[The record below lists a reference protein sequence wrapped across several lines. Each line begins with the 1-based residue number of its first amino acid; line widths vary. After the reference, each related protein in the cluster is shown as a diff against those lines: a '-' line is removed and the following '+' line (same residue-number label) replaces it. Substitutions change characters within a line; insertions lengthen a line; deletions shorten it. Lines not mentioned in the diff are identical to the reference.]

1 MHASVI
7 AVRWI
12 CTHYLDELS
21 LFSKQHLSSGL
32 HESDESIPHQIDENC
47 KALSETAVGALGVG
61 TDAGRGAIGVVDSR
75 KIKH

>member
-12 CTHYLDELS
+12 CTHHLDEPS

-47 KALSETAVGALGVG
+47 KALSEADGGPWVSGEALGLVPL
-61 TDAGRGAIGVVDSR
+61 AW
-75 KIKH
+75 